1 MSVKSMTGFGRA
13 EGQFGRHRWV
23 WEAKSVN
30 GRNLD
35 LRPRLVNGFDALEP
49 LIRKAAAAKF
59 KRGAV
64 QVSLQFARDAEGE
77 EFTIDE
83 RALTR
88 ILETIAEIRK
98 SAPDTPPPRIESV
111 LALRGVIRADEAEE
125 DEAQRA
131 ALQEAL
137 LASLDAAFDALDRSR
152 AQEGEEIAS
161 ALTAILDDLE
171 RLVNAA
177 RAAEAAQPEKIRERL
192 KQQIAEI
199 LEAAPALDPARVAQ
213 EAAILAVKADIR
225 EELDRL
231 AAHLAAARRLLAEDG
246 PCGRKLDFLSQE
258 FNREAN
264 TLCAKTGDAALK
276 EIGLEMKSAIDRLRE
291 QVQNIE

>member
-35 LRPRLVNGFDALEP
+35 LRPRLANGFDALEP
-49 LIRKAAAAKF
+49 QIRKAAAAKF

-64 QVSLQFARDAEGE
+64 QVSLQLTRDAEGE
-77 EFTIDE
+77 EFAIDD
-83 RALTR
+83 RALTQ
-88 ILETIAEIRK
+88 ILETIARIRK
-98 SAPDTPPPRIESV
+98 SVPEAPPPRIESV
-111 LALRGVIRADEAEE
+111 LALRGVIRTDEAEE

-131 ALQEAL
+131 ALQAAL
-137 LASLDAAFDALDRSR
+137 LESLDAAFDALDRSR
-152 AQEGEEIAS
+152 AGEGEEIAS
-161 ALTAILDDLE
+161 ALSAILDDLE
-171 RLVNAA
+171 RLLKTA
-177 RAAEAAQPEKIRERL
+177 RDAEAAQPEKIRERL

-231 AAHLAAARRLLAEDG
+231 TAHIAAARRLLADDG

-264 TLCAKTGDAALK
+264 TLCAKTNDSALK
-276 EIGLEMKSAIDRLRE
+276 EIGLEMKSVIDRLRE